1 MHLGLVGS
9 PRRCV
14 AATAWGVSRE
24 QVTPMLRH
32 SLVVLVGLWITLP
45 ASAAP
50 WADGMFDE
58 LSKDFGSVPRGP
70 TLTHPFR
77 LVNNTGRVIV
87 IGNVRVSCGC
97 TSATALKNRLNPG
110 EETAILAQM
119 DTNRFL
125 GTKTVTIFVRIDE
138 PATEEVRLWV

>member
-58 LSKDFGSVPRGP
+58 LSKDFESVPRGP

-77 LVNNTGRVIV
+77 LVNNTGRDVNITG
-87 IGNVRVSCGC
+87 IRVSCGC
-97 TSATALKNRLNPG
+97 VSASVARGYLRPG
-110 EETAILAQM
+110 EETALVAHM
-119 DTNRFL
+119 DTSRFS
-125 GTKTVTIFVRIDE
+125 GVRTVTIYVQFDR
-138 PATEEVRLWV
+138 PAYEEV